1 MDEQWRTEEPEVGQP
16 LRIYGESEF
25 ALRIYRGRQNG
36 YFMFEGQD
44 GMAAEED
51 VPEWIPITTPEE
63 QRLRARVRELE
74 AIKYACFR
82 YFDHCRRV
90 SLSARGVDCD
100 SGEMNV
106 RMSLM
111 KDAEISL
118 GMSESGEVGDAP

>member
-1 MDEQWRTEEPEVGQP
+1 MGCEECGFYWNYPDEDKPCP
-16 LRIYGESEF
+16 LCE
-25 ALRIYRGRQNG
+25 ANQLRS
-36 YFMFEGQD
+36 
-44 GMAAEED
+44 
-51 VPEWIPITTPEE
+51 
-63 QRLRARVRELE
+63 RVRELE

>member
-1 MDEQWRTEEPEVGQP
+1 MEIDLTQGCTRSPNGSHLFSAHKTCQWCCWKKDDIE
-16 LRIYGESEF
+16 LIKM
-25 ALRIYRGRQNG
+25 RQ
-36 YFMFEGQD
+36 
-44 GMAAEED
+44 
-51 VPEWIPITTPEE
+51 
-63 QRLRARVRELE
+63 RVRELE
-74 AIKYACFR
+74 AIEYACFR